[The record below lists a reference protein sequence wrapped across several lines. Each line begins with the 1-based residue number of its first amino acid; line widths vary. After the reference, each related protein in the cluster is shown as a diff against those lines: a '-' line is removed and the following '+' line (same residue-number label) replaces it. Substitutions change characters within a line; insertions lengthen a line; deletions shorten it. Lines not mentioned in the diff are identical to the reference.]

1 MVGVGGWHHCD
12 FMTGADLAEIDLRAA
27 LNAISDVVQNRPR
40 PLRDFDQIYMKAAD
54 MVMQAEFVARWADG
68 RRLAFV
74 GDGDS
79 ISVCV
84 AYLHARGIVDYGPSR
99 IYVLDFDERMVS
111 AIKRF
116 ADRERLEALDAQLYN
131 CLDPLRGDMDTNFD
145 CFYTN
150 PPWGQSNGGESVNV
164 FVERGMEL
172 LHFDGEG
179 LVVIADDSSL
189 DWTQEVLANVQ
200 GFASSK
206 GFFVA
211 RLMPELH
218 AYHLDDAPDLLSCN
232 LLFRSRPGNARQAE
246 SKPITDPNRLRNFY
260 GLCQEPRV
268 RYILERKRVDYGKA
282 HDDEYEP
289 ELFEG
294 TL

>member
-1 MVGVGGWHHCD
+1 M
-12 FMTGADLAEIDLRAA
+12 AEIDLRAA

-54 MVMQAEFVARWADG
+54 MVMQAEFVARWSDG

-84 AYLHARGIVDYGPSR
+84 AYLHAREIVDYGPSR
-99 IYVLDFDERMVS
+99 IHVFDFDERMVS

-116 ADRERLEALDAQLYN
+116 ADRERLETLDAELYN
-131 CLDPLRGDMDTNFD
+131 CLDPLPSAKDATNFD

-150 PPWGQSNGGESVNV
+150 PPWGQSNGGQSVTV

-172 LHFDGEG
+172 LRFDGEG

-200 GFASSK
+200 AFASTK

-232 LLFRSRPGNARQAE
+232 LLFRSRPGNARQVK
-246 SKPITDPNRLRNFY
+246 SMRISDPDRLRNFY

-268 RYILERKRVDYGKA
+268 RYIRERKRIDYGKA
-282 HDDEYEP
+282 HDDEYEQ
-289 ELFEG
+289 EYFEG
-294 TL
+294 KS